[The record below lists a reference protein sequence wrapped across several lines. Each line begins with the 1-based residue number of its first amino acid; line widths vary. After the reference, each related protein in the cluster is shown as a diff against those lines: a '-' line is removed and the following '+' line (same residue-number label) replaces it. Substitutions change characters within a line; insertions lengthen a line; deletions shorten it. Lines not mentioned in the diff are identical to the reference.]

1 MNSNLALKTR
11 IVEENNTII
20 LKFKSCM
27 IPIPKIINTLSSTWK
42 SSTTSILQSIVLV
55 GIILYFGKTLF
66 IPLSFSL
73 LISFILYPVCKWMEL
88 KGISRSLSI
97 LLALS
102 AVLLTCC
109 GLLYLLFLQINEF
122 ATEWEPLKIKLIE
135 ALNEISIYTSKHFAI
150 TTEEQLA
157 FLNNAINNSGT
168 ETFSLIKTLLISLS
182 NYAFFLFIIP
192 VFSAL
197 LLYHRRMLVE
207 VLNQIVP
214 AEKKDTTHEI
224 LLETIIAYYN
234 FIKGMALVYVIV
246 GLLNSIGLAIIG
258 IPHPFMFGFIASI
271 LTFIPYVGIMIS
283 SLLPIAVS
291 WITFDSVWY
300 PVGVIV
306 VFAIVQIL
314 EAYVIFPFAV
324 GNRLKINTLVI
335 IIMITAGG
343 ILWGAAGMI
352 LFIPFISI
360 IKLIADRTPSLK
372 SLSLLL
378 SDGIQFSKKT

>member
-1 MNSNLALKTR
+1 
-11 IVEENNTII
+11 
-20 LKFKSCM
+20 M
-27 IPIPKIINTLSSTWK
+27 IPIPKIINSLSSTWK

-55 GIILYFGKTLF
+55 CIILYFGQTLF

-73 LISFILYPVCKWMEL
+73 LISFILYPLCKWMEL
-88 KGISRSLSI
+88 KGISRSLAIFFALFTI
-97 LLALS
+97 LVTS
-102 AVLLTCC
+102 C
-109 GLLYLLFLQINEF
+109 GLLYLLMLQINEF
-122 ATEWEPLKIKLIE
+122 ANEWEPLKTKLME
-135 ALNEISIYTSKHFAI
+135 AFNQISIYTSKHFEI
-150 TTEEQLA
+150 TTEEQLN

-197 LLYHRRMLVE
+197 ILYHRKLLVD
-207 VLNQIVP
+207 VLYEIVP
-214 AEKKDTTHEI
+214 AKTKNTVHEI
-224 LLETIIAYYN
+224 LKGTIIAYYN
-234 FIKGMALVYVIV
+234 FIKGMAIVYLIV

-300 PVGVIV
+300 PLGVV
-306 VFAIVQIL
+306 LVFAIVQIL

-360 IKLIADRTPSLK
+360 VKLIADRTDSLK
-372 SLSLLL
+372 SLSLIL
-378 SDGIQFSKKT
+378 SDGIHLEKKT

>member
-1 MNSNLALKTR
+1 
-11 IVEENNTII
+11 
-20 LKFKSCM
+20 
-27 IPIPKIINTLSSTWK
+27 
-42 SSTTSILQSIVLV
+42 
-55 GIILYFGKTLF
+55 
-66 IPLSFSL
+66 
-73 LISFILYPVCKWMEL
+73 MEL

-97 LLALS
+97 LLSLF

-122 ATEWEPLKIKLIE
+122 ATEWEPFKIKLIE

-207 VLNQIVP
+207 VLHQIVP

-234 FIKGMALVYVIV
+234 FIKGMALVYLIV

-291 WITFDSVWY
+291 WITFDSIWY

>member
-1 MNSNLALKTR
+1 
-11 IVEENNTII
+11 
-20 LKFKSCM
+20 
-27 IPIPKIINTLSSTWK
+27 
-42 SSTTSILQSIVLV
+42 
-55 GIILYFGKTLF
+55 
-66 IPLSFSL
+66 
-73 LISFILYPVCKWMEL
+73 MEL
-88 KGISRSLSI
+88 KGISRALAI
-97 LLALS
+97 LLSLS

-122 ATEWEPLKIKLIE
+122 ATEWEPFKIKLIE

-197 LLYHRRMLVE
+197 LLYHRKMLVE

-234 FIKGMALVYVIV
+234 FIKGMALVYLIV

-291 WITFDSVWY
+291 WITFDSIWY

>member
-1 MNSNLALKTR
+1 
-11 IVEENNTII
+11 
-20 LKFKSCM
+20 
-27 IPIPKIINTLSSTWK
+27 
-42 SSTTSILQSIVLV
+42 
-55 GIILYFGKTLF
+55 
-66 IPLSFSL
+66 
-73 LISFILYPVCKWMEL
+73 MEL

-97 LLALS
+97 LLSLS

-109 GLLYLLFLQINEF
+109 GLLYLLFLQLNEF
-122 ATEWEPLKIKLIE
+122 ATAWEPFKIKLIE

-214 AEKKDTTHEI
+214 TEKKETTHEI

-234 FIKGMALVYVIV
+234 FIKGMALVYLIV

-291 WITFDSVWY
+291 WITFDSIWY

-360 IKLIADRTPSLK
+360 IKLIADRNPSLK

-378 SDGIQFSKKT
+378 SDGISFSKKT

>member
-1 MNSNLALKTR
+1 
-11 IVEENNTII
+11 
-20 LKFKSCM
+20 
-27 IPIPKIINTLSSTWK
+27 
-42 SSTTSILQSIVLV
+42 
-55 GIILYFGKTLF
+55 
-66 IPLSFSL
+66 
-73 LISFILYPVCKWMEL
+73 
-88 KGISRSLSI
+88 
-97 LLALS
+97 
-102 AVLLTCC
+102 
-109 GLLYLLFLQINEF
+109 
-122 ATEWEPLKIKLIE
+122 
-135 ALNEISIYTSKHFAI
+135 
-150 TTEEQLA
+150 
-157 FLNNAINNSGT
+157 
-168 ETFSLIKTLLISLS
+168 
-182 NYAFFLFIIP
+182 
-192 VFSAL
+192 
-197 LLYHRRMLVE
+197 
-207 VLNQIVP
+207 
-214 AEKKDTTHEI
+214 
-224 LLETIIAYYN
+224 
-234 FIKGMALVYVIV
+234 MALVYLIV

-291 WITFDSVWY
+291 WITFDSIWY

-360 IKLIADRTPSLK
+360 IKLIADRNPSLK

-378 SDGIQFSKKT
+378 SDGISFSKKT

>member
-1 MNSNLALKTR
+1 
-11 IVEENNTII
+11 
-20 LKFKSCM
+20 
-27 IPIPKIINTLSSTWK
+27 
-42 SSTTSILQSIVLV
+42 
-55 GIILYFGKTLF
+55 
-66 IPLSFSL
+66 
-73 LISFILYPVCKWMEL
+73 MEL

-97 LLALS
+97 LLSLS

-122 ATEWEPLKIKLIE
+122 ATEWEPFKIKLIE

-291 WITFDSVWY
+291 WITFDSIWY